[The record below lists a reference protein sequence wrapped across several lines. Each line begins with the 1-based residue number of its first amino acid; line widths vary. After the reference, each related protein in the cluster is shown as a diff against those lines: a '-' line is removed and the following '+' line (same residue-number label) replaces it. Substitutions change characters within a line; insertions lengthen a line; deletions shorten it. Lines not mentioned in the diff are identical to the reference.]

1 MSTIQEQVAVIRT
14 ELEKPMKDVNKSQV
28 RAKLMQ
34 LHADLQDDNT
44 EIPLAMFEEMGNM
57 GRQTALLGLT
67 VMWITTL
74 QME

>member
-1 MSTIQEQVAVIRT
+1 MPTIQEQVAVIRT